1 MRRVLV
7 SGMGIISSL
16 GNGCKKNLGA
26 LKLGNSGI
34 KKAKYFKSKYANK
47 LLFGEVPFSN
57 EDLSILH
64 ISNKT
69 QVRNRTDHL
78 AQIALDEALKDA
90 KLTNGQLSD
99 HKTGLISASS
109 TEGMCNTDEMYFDA
123 KSDHPTSEYIDSY
136 EYGSHC
142 IKLAEEFGFS
152 GYIDSLNTACSS
164 SANGILLALRLIQS
178 ERLDR
183 VIVGGVESLSK
194 HSVNGFNALR
204 ILSEK
209 ACKPFDENRD
219 GLNLGEGAA
228 YLVLEAED
236 LSLNKH
242 IYAEIKG
249 AGNANDAFH
258 PSATSDNARGPVLA
272 MQLALKNADL
282 EAKDIDF
289 INAHGTATLNND
301 LTESRALKSI
311 FSDAIPPFISTKSY
325 TGHTLAAAGVIE
337 ALFSILSIEEQHY
350 FYGLNFSEAI
360 VETKLQAYSGESKS
374 SKINNVISNSFG
386 FGGNCTSLI
395 LSSYP

>member
-7 SGMGIISSL
+7 TGMGIISSL
-16 GNGCKKNLGA
+16 GNGCKKNLDA
-26 LKLGNSGI
+26 LKLGNTGI
-34 KKAKYFKSKYANK
+34 KKAKHFKSKYADE

-57 EDLSILH
+57 EDLSTLLS
-64 ISNKT
+64 SNKI

-78 AQIALDEALKDA
+78 AQIALNEALIDA
-90 KLTNGQLSD
+90 EITASQLSD

-109 TEGMCNTDEMYFDA
+109 TEGMCNTDEMYSDA
-123 KSDHPTSEYIDSY
+123 KSDQPRSEFIDSY

-178 ERLDR
+178 RRLDR

-194 HSVNGFNALR
+194 HSVNGFNALQ
-204 ILSEK
+204 IVSDK
-209 ACKPFDENRD
+209 ACRPFDENRD

-228 YLVLEAED
+228 YLVLEAEE

-272 MQLALKNADL
+272 MQLALQSADL
-282 EAKDIDF
+282 DARDIDF

-311 FSDAIPPFISTKSY
+311 FTDAIPPFISTKSY
-325 TGHTLAAAGVIE
+325 TGHTLAAAGAIE
-337 ALFSILSIEEQHY
+337 ALFSILSIKEQHL
-350 FYGLNFSEAI
+350 FSELNFSEAI
-360 VETKLQAYSGESKS
+360 LETNLHPFSGESRS
-374 SKINNVISNSFG
+374 AKIDNVLSNSFG

-395 LSSYP
+395 LSNYP